1 MEEVEAEVGE
11 VNVEVEEGGRQE
23 QQQTPVMEST
33 LECSLG

>member
-23 QQQTPVMEST
+23 QQQTPVTEST